1 MNLSNFTEN
10 ELETIS
16 LSMEDYINYDDESLS
31 NDELIGGQSVSDR
44 VTSIQNKIDSYF
56 ILKNQ
61 IRDTLLIVNK
71 ESEGESINNTLKVLL
86 DVVTYDQLK
95 EIKNIIENDYL
106 IDVN

>member
-16 LSMEDYINYDDESLS
+16 LSMDDYINYDDESLS

-71 ESEGESINNTLKVLL
+71 ESNGESINNTLKVLL

>member
-16 LSMEDYINYDDESLS
+16 ASMEDYINYDDESLS

>member
-71 ESEGESINNTLKVLL
+71 ESEGESITNTLKVLL
-86 DVVTYDQLK
+86 DVVSYDQLK

>member
-1 MNLSNFTEN
+1 MDLSNFTEN

-16 LSMEDYINYDDESLS
+16 LSMDDYINYDDESLS

>member
-1 MNLSNFTEN
+1 MDLSKFTEI
-10 ELETIS
+10 ELETIANA
-16 LSMEDYINYDDESLS
+16 MEDYINYDDESLS
-31 NDELIGGQSVSDR
+31 NDELIGGLSVEDR

-71 ESEGESINNTLKVLL
+71 ESQGESITNTLKVLL
-86 DVVTYDQLK
+86 DVVSYDQLK

>member
-16 LSMEDYINYDDESLS
+16 LSMDDYINYDDESLS

-71 ESEGESINNTLKVLL
+71 ESEGESITNTLKVLL

>member
-1 MNLSNFTEN
+1 MDLSKFTEI

-16 LSMEDYINYDDESLS
+16 LSMDDYINYDDESLS
-31 NDELIGGQSVSDR
+31 NDELIGGQSVEDR

-71 ESEGESINNTLKVLL
+71 ESEGESITNTLKVLL

-95 EIKNIIENDYL
+95 EIKNIIEKDYL

>member
-1 MNLSNFTEN
+1 MDLSNFTEN

-16 LSMEDYINYDDESLS
+16 LSMDDYINYDDESLS
-31 NDELIGGQSVSDR
+31 NDELIGGLSVEDR

-71 ESEGESINNTLKVLL
+71 ESEGESITNTLKVLL

>member
-71 ESEGESINNTLKVLL
+71 ESEGESITNTLKVLL

>member
-1 MNLSNFTEN
+1 MDSSKFTEI
-10 ELETIS
+10 ELETIANA
-16 LSMEDYINYDDESLS
+16 MEDYINYDDESLS
-31 NDELIGGQSVSDR
+31 NDELIGGLSVEDR

-71 ESEGESINNTLKVLL
+71 ESQGESITNTLKVLL

>member
-31 NDELIGGQSVSDR
+31 NDELVGGQSVSDR

-71 ESEGESINNTLKVLL
+71 ESEGESITNTLKVLL

>member
-31 NDELIGGQSVSDR
+31 NDELIGGQSVEDR

-56 ILKNQ
+56 ILKNK

-71 ESEGESINNTLKVLL
+71 ESEGESITNTLKVLL
-86 DVVTYDQLK
+86 DVVSYDQLK

>member
-16 LSMEDYINYDDESLS
+16 ASMDDYINYDDESLS

-71 ESEGESINNTLKVLL
+71 ESEGESITNTLKVLL

>member
-1 MNLSNFTEN
+1 MDLSKFTEI

-16 LSMEDYINYDDESLS
+16 ASMDDYINYDDESLS

>member
-16 LSMEDYINYDDESLS
+16 ASMDDYINYDDESLS

-71 ESEGESINNTLKVLL
+71 ESDGESINNTLKVLL
-86 DVVTYDQLK
+86 DVVTLDQLK

>member
-16 LSMEDYINYDDESLS
+16 ASMDDYINYDDESLS
-31 NDELIGGQSVSDR
+31 SEDLIGGLSIEDR
-44 VTSIQNKIDSYF
+44 VNSIQNKIERYF
-56 ILKNQ
+56 TLKNQ
-61 IRDTLLIVNK
+61 ITDTLLIVNK
-71 ESEGESINNTLKVLL
+71 ESQGESITNTLKVLL

>member
-16 LSMEDYINYDDESLS
+16 LSMDDYINYDDESLS